1 MSSSILKNLIYIGK
15 KVPTLVT
22 PYLVF
27 FLSFVGFLSLLFV
40 LFLNLPE
47 NSFFRLQIET
57 GADWI
62 QDSWAQ
68 IFDKSESPSPS
79 QDEIIEKIT
88 ESEPTEQEEREEAK
102 EQEKFD
108 PLVLKDSTLWP
119 KELDFLFDY
128 NPSEIGSQ
136 NNSPLINS
144 NPFQRLDALKDPLDR
159 VDPQFHIPES
169 LFKRTQF
176 WFDIYTRYD
185 SNVHIIHHM
194 RYPWIVFKVI
204 DTREMVAKGKGPLW
218 LRRERAQKHVAQEK
232 AQIIQLLR
240 RLSKRNSFGRLSPS
254 EKALFDAINELPG
267 NKSSAFRFASQN
279 VRSQLGQMDFFVSGL
294 RWSQRYI
301 PYMEEVFSAQG
312 LPIDLTRLPFVESSF
327 NVKAQSKVGASGIWQ
342 IMPRTGKAYLNV
354 SEDIDE
360 RNSPLK
366 ATLAASRILRSY
378 YYALKSWPLAVTGY
392 NHGIGGVL
400 KARRIVQSTDL
411 ETIIRKYHGGSFKFA
426 SSNFYTCFLAAL
438 YAERYH
444 NEIFPFAV
452 KDDLLEREVIKIS
465 NPLRL
470 KRIASLTGLDIQ
482 TIIELNL
489 DLRNSS
495 SSNPLLP
502 RGFDLHLPPGFGS
515 QLKRK
520 IGQESSVPKA
530 KANSVK
536 VGQN

>member
-1 MSSSILKNLIYIGK
+1 MSLSTLKNQISTRS
-15 KVPTLVT
+15 KVQALVAS
-22 PYLVF
+22 YVVF
-27 FLSFVGFLSLLFV
+27 FLSFTGLLSLLFV

-47 NSFFRLQIET
+47 NSFVRLQIET
-57 GADWI
+57 GAYWL
-62 QDSWAQ
+62 QDSWVQ
-68 IFDKSESPSPS
+68 IFDKSESPPASHNEIVEVS
-79 QDEIIEKIT
+79 EESESNDEI
-88 ESEPTEQEEREEAK
+88 
-102 EQEKFD
+102 D
-108 PLVLKDSTLWP
+108 PQVLNDSTLWP
-119 KELDFLFDY
+119 RELNILDD
-128 NPSEIGSQ
+128 PSLSETKSQ
-136 NNSPLINS
+136 INSPLINP
-144 NPFQRLDALKDPLDR
+144 NPFRRLDALNDPLDR
-159 VDPQFHIPES
+159 VDPQFGIPES

-176 WFDIYTRYD
+176 WFDVYTRYD

-218 LRRERAQKHVAQEK
+218 LRRERAQKYVAQEK
-232 AQIIQLLR
+232 KQVIRLLR
-240 RLSKRNSFGRLSPS
+240 RLSKMSSFRRLSPS
-254 EKALFDAINELPG
+254 EQALFDAINALPG
-267 NKSSAFRFASQN
+267 NKSSAFRFASEN

-301 PYMEEVFSAQG
+301 PYMEETFSAQG
-312 LPIDLTRLPFVESSF
+312 LPADLTRLPFVESSF

-354 SEDIDE
+354 SSDIDE

-366 ATLAASRILRSY
+366 ATLAAARILRSY
-378 YYALKSWPLAVTGY
+378 FRALKSWPLAVTGY

-400 KARRIVQSTDL
+400 KARRKVQSYDL
-411 ETIIRKYHGGSFKFA
+411 ATIIRKYHGGSFKFA

-438 YAERYH
+438 YAEKYH

-452 KDDLLEREVIKIS
+452 KDDLLEREVIKIT

-470 KRIASLTGLDIQ
+470 KRIASLTGLDID

-515 QLKRK
+515 HLKRK
-520 IGQESSVPKA
+520 VGQENSVPQA
-530 KANSVK
+530 KTKSVK

>member
-1 MSSSILKNLIYIGK
+1 MPLMLSSTLKNQSNTRPKVHTLIAS
-15 KVPTLVT
+15 
-22 PYLVF
+22 YLVF
-27 FLSFVGFLSLLFV
+27 FLSFIGFLSLLFV

-57 GADWI
+57 GADWL

-68 IFDKSESPSPS
+68 IFDKSESPLSS
-79 QDEIIEKIT
+79 QNEIV
-88 ESEPTEQEEREEAK
+88 ESLAESDSNNEV
-102 EQEKFD
+102 D
-108 PLVLKDSTLWP
+108 PQILKDSTLWP
-119 KELDFLFDY
+119 RELDILSDHK
-128 NPSEIGSQ
+128 PSEIGSQ
-136 NNSPLINS
+136 NSSPLINP

-159 VDPQFHIPES
+159 VDAQFSIPDS

-176 WFDIYTRYD
+176 WFDVYTRYD

-232 AQIIQLLR
+232 AQIIHILR
-240 RLSKRNSFGRLSPS
+240 RLSKINSFAHLSPS
-254 EKALFDAINELPG
+254 EQALFDAINELPG
-267 NKSSAFRFASQN
+267 NRSSAFRFAAQN

-301 PYMEEVFSAQG
+301 PYMEEIFSAQG
-312 LPIDLTRLPFVESSF
+312 LPADLTRLPFVESSF

-354 SEDIDE
+354 SSDIDE

-366 ATLAASRILRSY
+366 ATLAAARILRSY
-378 YYALKSWPLAVTGY
+378 FHALKSWPLAVTGY

-400 KARRIVQSTDL
+400 KARRKVQSSDL
-411 ETIIRKYHGGSFKFA
+411 ATIIRKYHGGSFKFA

-438 YAERYH
+438 YAEKYH

-452 KDDLLEREVIKIS
+452 KDDLLEREVIKIES
-465 NPLRL
+465 PLRL
-470 KRIASLTGLDIQ
+470 KRLASLTGLDVDV
-482 TIIELNL
+482 IIELNL

-520 IGQESSVPKA
+520 VGQENSVPKT